1 MNREAVPQKPHVA
14 LTLLELANWLR
25 QGRLVL
31 PGSRFQEIDSR
42 SGDTIS
48 LYRAQVLAMFGGLPS
63 VDVSESQSFFVA
75 RVRHLSTRCL
85 CGTSGIEYVTE
96 IGDLEALFPV
106 SEDGAHIFMATERI
120 PGVVLHDAI
129 FDDIW
134 NEFFLDRHAF
144 IAVNMAYDFAGRF
157 LSVERPIEG
166 STRWNRLTNLVKAS
180 DPNLL
185 GNDLDPLGQLYFR
198 VIQYRRPTDRPDRYN
213 DESIASVFADFFR
226 CVLGDEETDL
236 KNRCRKFHADTRGKP
251 DATIGT
257 LIEAEQFRAIVNGL
271 EERFGAGSGSELIGA
286 LFFLLIRLHKQQAHI
301 RKLSQLSGFI
311 QENPGSPKESVE
323 TALVLLS
330 LSEEPDAICEFVH
343 TGLKASYGVFN
354 VQPTAVGAIP
364 NLIPPEFWL
373 APAEP
378 EPVAAGPDVLPLA
391 GEEPAEFSSD
401 ASPDVEAP
409 EIVPESAEPAEI
421 DMPSGPSGD
430 TDTEALA
437 PQSEEKQAATS
448 EVPEAQPEA
457 PTPETTK
464 RVSAK
469 AVAKKKKRSRKK
481 QQAASKDDAPSQ
493 MVIDSMQSADSPDE

>member
-1 MNREAVPQKPHVA
+1 MNREAVLQKPHVA

-42 SGDTIS
+42 SGDMIG

-75 RVRHLSTRCL
+75 RVRQLSTRCL

-120 PGVVLHDAI
+120 PGVVLRDAI
-129 FDDIW
+129 FDEIW

-180 DPNLL
+180 DPNLP
-185 GNDLDPLGQLYFR
+185 GIDLDPLGQLYFR
-198 VIQYRRPTDRPDRYN
+198 VIRYRRPTDRPDRYN

-226 CVLGDEETDL
+226 CVLDDDETDL
-236 KNRCRKFHADTRGKP
+236 KNRCRKFHADMRGKP

-257 LIEAEQFRAIVNGL
+257 VIEAEEFRAIVNGL
-271 EERFGAGSGSELIGA
+271 EERFGAGSGFELIGA

-301 RKLSQLSGFI
+301 RKLSQLPGFI
-311 QENPGSPKESVE
+311 QENHGSPKESVE

-354 VQPTAVGAIP
+354 AQPVSAGAVP
-364 NLIPPEFWL
+364 YLIPPEFWL
-373 APAEP
+373 APLTHE
-378 EPVAAGPDVLPLA
+378 PLA
-391 GEEPAEFSSD
+391 GEPAAPQIGADEPAD
-401 ASPDVEAP
+401 MGPDGSPDVEIPETIPESVETDGIEVPAEPPTDRETDAPATQSDEKLADNNDAP
-409 EIVPESAEPAEI
+409 EVR
-421 DMPSGPSGD
+421 
-430 TDTEALA
+430 
-437 PQSEEKQAATS
+437 
-448 EVPEAQPEA
+448 PEA
-457 PTPETTK
+457 PTAEIDKP
-464 RVSAK
+464 VSAK
-469 AVAKKKKRSRKK
+469 SVAKKNKRSRKK
-481 QQAASKDDAPSQ
+481 RETAKENVTGELALAPPPPAE
-493 MVIDSMQSADSPDE
+493 SADE